1 MKELCELYAA
11 EIKKS
16 NDVRAA
22 RLHPDSFG
30 DPLDQ
35 LYTDSEALAASHI
48 LWMLEEIPEF
58 AIKASFYGMTNEGLR
73 LILKANRWLGFVQG
87 WMWSNNICS
96 INWLRES
103 VKNHVS

>member
-1 MKELCELYAA
+1 MKELCKLYAA

-35 LYTDSEALAASHI
+35 LYKDSEAVAAAHI
-48 LWMLEEIPEF
+48 LWMLEEIPKLDVEARH
-58 AIKASFYGMTNEGLR
+58 AITQSSLDYC
-73 LILKANRWLGFVQG
+73 KANRWLGFVQG

-103 VKNHVS
+103 MKNHVSK